1 MTITREW
8 RGDSGPTI
16 FSSTEPLF
24 FLLLPRLSDCV
35 ALPGVLGHV
44 KCDKRLMHALFRSTM
59 IEADVCIVG
68 AGIMGSA
75 AAYWLSKNP
84 SLKTILID
92 QYSLLNSYCSS
103 NDANRVF
110 RYSYG
115 ANVFYTKMAVESRRL
130 WVSLEKETG
139 ESLLAPSGL
148 LMLMGED
155 ENSNNFNKS
164 SYRTL
169 TQSKLG
175 AEWLE
180 ARDMKRRFPQFASTE
195 AVFDP
200 NAGTLLASKCLS
212 LLSSR
217 ARESG
222 VQILDNTH
230 VTSIA
235 SDSSVI
241 IQTKNASDVK
251 CGAAVIAAGPWS
263 NPLRRENMV
272 EITSTRQQVVYFN
285 PETRIS
291 NYRSP
296 KFPVFFADQYYGLPA
311 AGIEG
316 VKVSHKGVWTPVDPS
331 EAERTVDPATV
342 EECRK
347 VCQRFVPELA
357 DKPVLSTKVCLY
369 DMTKDSDFVIGRDPK
384 HASIVYGYGFS
395 GHGFKFATLIGK
407 LLAELAVGE
416 QNSFDIARFSPS
428 RIPVSPV
435 LPVA

>member
-1 MTITREW
+1 
-8 RGDSGPTI
+8 
-16 FSSTEPLF
+16 
-24 FLLLPRLSDCV
+24 
-35 ALPGVLGHV
+35 
-44 KCDKRLMHALFRSTM
+44 
-59 IEADVCIVG
+59 
-68 AGIMGSA
+68 
-75 AAYWLSKNP
+75 
-84 SLKTILID
+84 
-92 QYSLLNSYCSS
+92 
-103 NDANRVF
+103 
-110 RYSYG
+110 
-115 ANVFYTKMAVESRRL
+115 
-130 WVSLEKETG
+130 
-139 ESLLAPSGL
+139 
-148 LMLMGED
+148 
-155 ENSNNFNKS
+155 
-164 SYRTL
+164 
-169 TQSKLG
+169 
-175 AEWLE
+175 
-180 ARDMKRRFPQFASTE
+180 MKRRFPQFASTE

-395 GHGFKFATLIGK
+395 GHGFKFGPVIG
-407 LLAELAVGE
+407 
-416 QNSFDIARFSPS
+416 DIAADLVLDGGTRRDISRFSAARFAPAPHVPHHDGH
-428 RIPVSPV
+428 RDQ
-435 LPVA
+435 